1 MYSNFTNIEKD
12 YLKRFAALQFSS
24 SKDNYSTRHPIHF
37 LQEQTD
43 QMEKVSHSDFD
54 EYQDEIATV
63 EYVDC
68 GDYETYSSV
77 EELVCQRLDGFT
89 PDDEESVEKYNAM
102 AKENGEPEFIPYE
115 EASNA
120 GEIPGTEE
128 YIGNVDDYLEAYGL
142 EPCNVTFYKNVDAWD
157 VKAVSFTHKGVL
169 EVKEKIS
176 NHIFRPTRTYAYTT
190 TDGDFPVLMGVMMK
204 LAKEL
209 LDEECV
215 GLRWTQPKVM
225 SPTQVKEQYKETPNE
240 EFCAATYNMQ
250 LPPQMTD
257 DGKKHNVTLSVYASG
272 EMRKWGENEYPF
284 AKLRVV
290 LKDGNTEKH
299 SEWPFECDAECRALL
314 DDNKV
319 ISLLN
324 YMRYI

>member
-1 MYSNFTNIEKD
+1 M
-12 YLKRFAALQFSS
+12 
-24 SKDNYSTRHPIHF
+24 
-37 LQEQTD
+37 
-43 QMEKVSHSDFD
+43 
-54 EYQDEIATV
+54 
-63 EYVDC
+63 
-68 GDYETYSSV
+68 
-77 EELVCQRLDGFT
+77 
-89 PDDEESVEKYNAM
+89 
-102 AKENGEPEFIPYE
+102 
-115 EASNA
+115 
-120 GEIPGTEE
+120 
-128 YIGNVDDYLEAYGL
+128 
-142 EPCNVTFYKNVDAWD
+142 TFYKNVDAWD